1 MEAEYASK
9 AQGNTATTLG
19 AIGTALGVMNIHG
32 GLGGL
37 FGNGAGFYGNGGM
50 YAATNTAAALAIN
63 SEKDAK
69 IARLEAEKYADKN
82 TVEVYNALAKAD
94 KEINIKV
101 DDLKGRVLAI
111 ETAAP
116 LREQILNQ
124 KIDGVAFAAN
134 AGIRALQET
143 VGSITKLI
151 VPKSAVCPE
160 PMARYNSW
168 TAPVTETAPVTPVAN
183 A

>member
-37 FGNGAGFYGNGGM
+37 FGNNGL
-50 YAATNTAAALAIN
+50 YAASN

-168 TAPVTETAPVTPVAN
+168 TAPVTETTPVTPAAN